1 VGIFFEKIC
10 PLWRGDFCSISQF
23 NDTNFV
29 EQKDMPNL
37 GIAIEDAELES
48 ESKLEQK
55 QPRLLTRRRILDY
68 VREVHGVPIT
78 KSTIDKLA
86 MQGRGPKVTAFYGRV
101 ELSTPAQ
108 VDEWVAAEL
117 CNAAPKKLGA

>member
-1 VGIFFEKIC
+1 MSDLGVINNVNNTELDNEPK
-10 PLWRGDFCSISQF
+10 
-23 NDTNFV
+23 
-29 EQKDMPNL
+29 QKR
-37 GIAIEDAELES
+37 
-48 ESKLEQK
+48 
-55 QPRLLTRRRILDY
+55 PRLLTRRLIVDY

-101 ELSTPAQ
+101 ELSTAAQ

>member
-1 VGIFFEKIC
+1 MFFEKNR
-10 PLWRGDFCSISQF
+10 PLYRAGFCSISQF
-23 NDTNFV
+23 DNTNFV

-37 GIAIEDAELES
+37 EIVAVEDAELEN

-55 QPRLLTRRRILDY
+55 QRPRLLTRRRIVDY

-86 MQGRGPKVTAFYGRV
+86 MQERGPKVTAFYGRV